1 VTTTGPASDSAGW
14 RAATRSSLLTP
25 LGFVSCACLAVVVVR
40 VTYVV
45 QPLRF
50 DESGYLMVA
59 RQWHG
64 EGPFLYG
71 DYWVDRPPV
80 LMLIFR
86 VASLFEADGVIRLL
100 AVPFALLFILAAAR
114 VGWLLGGV
122 TPARLATLVSAAL
135 VATPATGADQAS
147 GELFAASL
155 VMVAITVLLE
165 AHYRDSTRARF
176 GLALVAGVL
185 GAAAPLVKQSFVE
198 ALVFGA
204 VIFAVAG
211 WHRYDHRPGMAM
223 IATGALLG
231 ASLPLAAVLIW
242 TYAAPFDLAA
252 LAYTLVGFR
261 ADALGAVL
269 DRQSSAAVR
278 RVLVLA
284 VLAIMSGIVPI
295 LLYVGRAG
303 WRRRRSASPVGW
315 ATAAI
320 ACLGVLSIVAGGS
333 YWPDYLLQ
341 LAPAT
346 VLGTAL
352 MAAAPGGRRA
362 LEWVCV
368 AAACSA
374 VVGSTG
380 MAAFYLTSPSG
391 WWPQR
396 TGEWLRESSTAED
409 TAVVMYGAAAVQHHS
424 GLRSPYPYLWS
435 LPVRVLDPDVDR
447 LEATLGGPEAPDWI
461 VQRSG
466 FDSQSV
472 DQDQGLRTQVQASYR
487 IVAVVCGNPV
497 WLRRDL
503 TRDLAGLPNC

>member
-1 VTTTGPASDSAGW
+1 LAP
-14 RAATRSSLLTP
+14 P
-25 LGFVSCACLAVVVVR
+25 GFVSWACLAVVVVR
-40 VTYVV
+40 VTYVL

-71 DYWVDRPPV
+71 DYWVDRPPG

-86 VASLFEADGVIRLL
+86 VASLFEADGAVRVL
-100 AVPFALLFILAAAR
+100 AIPFALMFVLAAAR
-114 VGWLLGGV
+114 VGWLLGGAIS
-122 TPARLATLVSAAL
+122 ARLATWVSAAL
-135 VATPATGADQAS
+135 VATPATGAEQAG

-155 VMVAITVLLE
+155 VMVAIAVLLE
-165 AHYRDSTRARF
+165 ARHRDSTQARL

-185 GAAAPLVKQSFVE
+185 GAAAPLVKQNFVD

-204 VIFAVAG
+204 VMLVVAG
-211 WHRYDHRPGMAM
+211 WHRSDHRPGTAV

-231 ASLPLAAVLIW
+231 VSLPLAAVLIW
-242 TYAAPFDLAA
+242 TYAAWFDLAA
-252 LAYTLVGFR
+252 LTYTLVGFR
-261 ADALGAVL
+261 ADALAAIL
-269 DRQSSAAVR
+269 ERQSPAAVSR
-278 RVLVLA
+278 GLILVL
-284 VLAIMSGIVPI
+284 LAIVSGIVPI
-295 LLYVGRAG
+295 LLYMVRAG
-303 WRRRRSASPVGW
+303 WRGRHSGSPVGW

-320 ACLGVLSIVAGGS
+320 ACVDVLSIAAGGG
-333 YWPDYLLQ
+333 YWPTYLLQ

-352 MAAAPGGRRA
+352 TATAPGRRRDM
-362 LEWVCV
+362 ERVCV
-368 AAACSA
+368 AAASSA
-374 VVGSTG
+374 VIASTG

-396 TGEWLRESSTAED
+396 TGEWLRASSTPGD
-409 TAVVMYGAAAVQHHS
+409 TAVVVYGAAAVQYYS

-447 LEATLGGPEAPDWI
+447 LEATLGGPEAPSWI
-461 VQRSG
+461 MQTSG
-466 FDSQSV
+466 FDSLGV
-472 DQDQGLRTQVQASYR
+472 DQDQGLRMQVQASYR
-487 IVAVVCGNPV
+487 IVAEVCGKPV

-503 TRDLAGLPNC
+503 TRELAGLPDC